1 MTTWIRQGA
10 VTARFNVRDSSRDKT
25 PGRMRFVLAGI
36 GMALLLAGCGKSP
49 EDQLLEAGRCVF
61 AAIQLEDK
69 ALYRA
74 ATARMQQVA
83 EVIRAKGG
91 PGANAEAAARVDQKV
106 MGEMTAHSKLAD
118 AMAMFQDWRKDA
130 SCKDMVAQYRKTQQ

>member
-10 VTARFNVRDSSRDKT
+10 VRARLNVRDSAQQKP
-25 PGRMRFVLAGI
+25 PGRTRFVLAGV
-36 GMALLLAGCGKSP
+36 GLALLLAGCGKSP

-69 ALYRA
+69 TLYRA

-91 PGANAEAAARVDQKV
+91 PGANEEAAARVDQKV
-106 MGEMTAHSKLAD
+106 MGEMTAHKNLAD

-130 SCKDMVAQYRKTQQ
+130 SCKDMVAAYRKTQQ